1 MPAVDPAL
9 TRDHLARLLAEEN
22 SALAEFESLLD
33 REHAALKTRDIDT
46 LESLAD
52 ARTSSVHRMLKLED
66 ERRSVCSMLGYG
78 TDLHGLSR
86 LIAWCDPRGSLA
98 GAYDE
103 CAGRARRCRDLNDR
117 NGILVGAQIKRVE
130 GMLGA
135 ITGNTAPAAYG
146 PRGNAPRAMAAYGG
160 NSGQVLSAEA

>member
-22 SALAEFESLLD
+22 TALTEFESLLD
-33 REHAALKTRDIDT
+33 REHVALKTRDIDA

-52 ARTSSVHRMLKLED
+52 ARQSSVTRMLKLED
-66 ERRSVCSMLGYG
+66 ERRSICSMLGYG
-78 TDLHGLSR
+78 TDLHGLAR
-86 LIAWCDPRGSLA
+86 LIAWCDPRRSLA

-103 CAGRARRCRDLNDR
+103 CANRARRCRDLNDR

-130 GMLGA
+130 GLLGA
-135 ITGNTAPAAYG
+135 ITGQQAPRAYG
-146 PRGNAPRAMAAYGG
+146 PRNAAAYGAG
-160 NSGQVLSAEA
+160 AGQVLSAEA